1 MEAVEVAVSGMRR
14 GKAAAGLGDTSGAS
28 SLVFAAPLPATM
40 PQAMLAT
47 LALLLGTLYAMQ
59 RQRAIFD
66 GQMRMVVNEMEM
78 LATSVAKDRLE
89 LIGTLAFDHATR
101 DAGRITAAS
110 QLTPAASF
118 RNENADVDDL
128 DDFHAS
134 ADTLRR
140 VVGGQ
145 TFEFRA
151 TARVLYVS
159 ESDGATPS
167 NTQTRT
173 KQVTVWVRGLTIA
186 PQDSVRLQQT
196 FTCGSA
202 CNW

>member
-1 MEAVEVAVSGMRR
+1 
-14 GKAAAGLGDTSGAS
+14 
-28 SLVFAAPLPATM
+28 M

-47 LALLLGTLYAMQ
+47 LALLLGALYSMQ

-66 GQMRMVVNEMEM
+66 GQMRMVENEMEM

-89 LIGTLAFDHATR
+89 LIGTMSFDHATR
-101 DAGRITAAS
+101 DALRLSAPS
-110 QLTPAASF
+110 QLTAVANF
-118 RNENADVDDL
+118 RNENAEVDDL
-128 DDFHAS
+128 DDFHRS
-134 ADTLRR
+134 ADTLLR

-145 TFEFRA
+145 TFKFRA
-151 TARVLYVS
+151 TARVAYVS
-159 ESDGATPS
+159 EANGVTPS
-167 NTQTRT
+167 ITQTRT

-186 PQDSVRLQQT
+186 PDDSVRLQQT